1 MSQQEL
7 DVLVVGDILS
17 DTFIKLL
24 DDKAWTSEGENGPNI
39 TMPFGMKV
47 PFEHADVIYGVGNA
61 ANAAVSLTRLG
72 HSAGLISNA
81 GNDDGGRSIINALHE
96 HGVDSRFVHL
106 NHGKKTN
113 HHYVLWYKD
122 DRTILIN
129 HEHYDYHWPRFRK
142 IDVPKWMYLTSIG
155 ANTHEYHD
163 EILHFL
169 EHFSEVKLMFQ
180 PGSFHISEGVDAFRK
195 IYERTEVVVLN
206 REEAVQVTGGNY
218 HDMHELINK
227 MHELG
232 PKIVAISDGPNGAYM
247 SSGESR
253 FKIPLYPDPA
263 APLERTGAGDAYAST
278 LLAGLLHGL
287 SLEDASRWAPINSMN
302 VVQHVG
308 AQAGLLTVEQL
319 MELLRTAP
327 EWYKPESF

>member
-17 DTFIKLL
+17 DTFIKLF
-24 DDKAWTSEGENGPNI
+24 DDKAWTSESENGLNL

-47 PFEHADVIYGVGNA
+47 PFDHADFIPAVGNA

-81 GNDDGGRSIINALHE
+81 GNDKGGREIIEALHANN
-96 HGVDSRFVHL
+96 VDSRFVHL
-106 NHGKKTN
+106 NPGKASN

-142 IDVPKWMYLTSIG
+142 TDVPKWMYLTSIG
-155 ANTHEYHD
+155 ANTHEYHE
-163 EILHFL
+163 EITHFL
-169 EHFSEVKLMFQ
+169 EHFTDVKLLFQ
-180 PGSFHISEGVDAFRK
+180 PGTFHISEGVEVFKR
-195 IYERTEVVVLN
+195 IYARTELLVLN
-206 REEAVQVTGGNY
+206 REEAVQVTGGNHEDI
-218 HDMHELINK
+218 HDLINRL
-227 MHELG
+227 HHIG
-232 PKIVAISDGPNGAYM
+232 PKMVVISDGPHGAYI
-247 SSGESR
+247 SSGEHR

-263 APLERTGAGDAYAST
+263 PPLERTGAGDAFAST
-278 LLAGLLHGL
+278 LLAGLLHGM
-287 SLEDASRWAPINSMN
+287 SLEDAAKWAPINSMN

-308 AQAGLLTVEQL
+308 AQQGLLNTEQL
-319 MELLRTAP
+319 MELLRNAP
-327 EWYKPESF
+327 EWYHPEQF

>member
-1 MSQQEL
+1 MSHQDL

-24 DDKAWTSEGENGPNI
+24 DDNAWTSESDNGLNL

-47 PFEHADVIYGVGNA
+47 PFDHADFIPAVGNA

-72 HSAGLISNA
+72 HSAGLVSNA
-81 GNDDGGRSIINALHE
+81 GNDRGGREIIEALHD
-96 HGVDSRFVHL
+96 HSVDSRFVHL
-106 NHGKKTN
+106 NSGKNTN

-129 HEHYDYHWPRFRK
+129 HEHYDYSWPRFRK
-142 IDVPKWMYLTSIG
+142 TDVPKWMYLTSIG

-163 EILHFL
+163 EIVHFL
-169 EHFSEVKLMFQ
+169 ERFPDVKLLFQ
-180 PGSFHISEGVDAFRK
+180 PGTFHISEGAEVFKK
-195 IYERTEVVVLN
+195 IYERTEVLVLN
-206 REEAVQVTGGNY
+206 REEAVLVTGGNHEDT
-218 HDMHELINK
+218 HDLINSL
-227 MHELG
+227 HQLG
-232 PKIVAISDGPNGAYM
+232 PKIVAISDGPHGAFM
-247 SSGESR
+247 SDGQTR

-263 APLERTGAGDAYAST
+263 PPVERTGAGDAFAST

-302 VVQHVG
+302 VVQNVG
-308 AQAGLLTVEQL
+308 AQKGLLTVEQI
-319 MELLRTAP
+319 MELLRNAP